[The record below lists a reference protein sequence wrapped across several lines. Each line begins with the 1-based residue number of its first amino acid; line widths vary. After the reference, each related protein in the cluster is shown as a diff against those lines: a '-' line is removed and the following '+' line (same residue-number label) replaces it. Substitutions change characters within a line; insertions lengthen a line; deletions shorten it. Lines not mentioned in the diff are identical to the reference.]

1 LKTHEVVEVSESY
14 ITSLRYNDL
23 RKFAVS
29 LGVLV
34 QDDPSLDVLR
44 QRIRQC
50 RLV

>member
-1 LKTHEVVEVSESY
+1 MEISEEQLSALDY
-14 ITSLRYNDL
+14 TKLRVL
-23 RKFAVS
+23 AMQ

-50 RLV
+50 QMV

>member
-1 LKTHEVVEVSESY
+1 MEVSAGY
-14 ITSLRYNDL
+14 LKSLRYHDL
-23 RKFAVS
+23 RVLAGS

-50 RLV
+50 RMV